1 MSLGVAPAQ
10 AQGAAGK
17 AGLGAVRPAEPGAP
31 AAVPSAVWASR
42 VFACVS
48 GVFGACSDC

>member
-1 MSLGVAPAQ
+1 MSLGVAPPQ

-17 AGLGAVRPAEPGAP
+17 AGLGAVRPAEPGA
-31 AAVPSAVWASR
+31 AVPSAVWASR
-42 VFACVS
+42 VFACVL